1 MEVDPAFGYWFAG
14 LVDGEGCFVISRR
27 RRTGSRRSNFGCE
40 FIIQLRLDDLPVLLE
55 CQERLGGK
63 IRHVRNARGNSH
75 PIARWVIQKKADC
88 RQLCDVLETYELKS
102 KKRRDFLIWS
112 RAVDAQSSMQSGT
125 PSDFSEMEALY
136 RELRAVRGYVE
147 PAAFST
153 AA

>member
-1 MEVDPAFGYWFAG
+1 MTIDPSFGYWFSG
-14 LVDGEGCFVISRR
+14 LVDGEGCFAISRR
-27 RRTGSRRSNFGCE
+27 SGLRFGCE
-40 FIIQLRLDDLPVLLE
+40 FIIQMRLDDLPVLLE

-75 PIARWVIQKKADC
+75 PLARWVIQRKADC

-112 RAVDAQSSMQSGT
+112 RAVAAQGPMQSGT
-125 PSDFSEMEALY
+125 PGDFSEMEALY

-147 PAAFST
+147 PAVVS
-153 AA
+153 AAA